1 MGSWLK
7 NSHLISK
14 EAIEDPKNVKKTNEN
29 VKKTKTTCLTVDE
42 KKNVFLFHR
51 IFFNIQLQYRAKNRK
66 QQKNSPLVALTAPKQ
81 A

>member
-14 EAIEDPKNVKKTNEN
+14 EAIEDPKNVKKINGN
-29 VKKTKTTCLTVDE
+29 VEE
-42 KKNVFLFHR
+42 KKPKPPNWLKIVFLFHR